1 MMTVIMCCVHLG
13 GWGKSCVAGGAGLPN
28 PQLNSDKNLITLGVR
43 GRGGGEGQPAAR
55 RLDAALTTPAGGR
68 GSPPCMCL
76 RKKPKHPI
84 RPCRANET
92 DGDRNQQGPKAAVP
106 SVTSTMCDCAADAV
120 SDEQAQVV
128 AVVTGV
134 AVVVVVVLMVAV
146 MIVMAVVEVEGFK
159 ATPGQISQEGR

>member
-1 MMTVIMCCVHLG
+1 M
-13 GWGKSCVAGGAGLPN
+13 
-28 PQLNSDKNLITLGVR
+28 R

-92 DGDRNQQGPKAAVP
+92 DGDRDQQGPEAAVP
-106 SVTSTMCDCAADAV
+106 SVTSTMCDCIPDVV
-120 SDEQAQVV
+120 SDEQALVASFLVV
-128 AVVTGV
+128 IPAAIVTGV
-134 AVVVVVVLMVAV
+134 AVAVAVVLMVAV
-146 MIVMAVVEVEGFK
+146 MMVVEVEEYK
-159 ATPGQISQEGR
+159 ATPGHVSQEGR